1 MTTKVTVHANHGWPV
16 DVTVIHTD
24 GSPFLGGPIRVPVGA
39 TRDFFVHSGAD
50 LRIHEVQP
58 SELGATAGDVARPNT
73 GLPVSGYR
81 PQSDKAVAIVNENKA
96 AEERI
101 LRKLDSLAQDP
112 AVDRRWLAIARTNIE
127 QGFMAMNR
135 AVFQPGRVALPEDQ
149 AED

>member
-1 MTTKVTVHANHGWPV
+1 MTT
-16 DVTVIHTD
+16 
-24 GSPFLGGPIRVPVGA
+24 
-39 TRDFFVHSGAD
+39 
-50 LRIHEVQP
+50 
-58 SELGATAGDVARPNT
+58 NT
-73 GLPVSGYR
+73 GLAVSGYR

-135 AVFQPGRVALPEDQ
+135 AVFQPARVALTEDQ
-149 AED
+149 VED

>member
-1 MTTKVTVHANHGWPV
+1 MTT
-16 DVTVIHTD
+16 
-24 GSPFLGGPIRVPVGA
+24 
-39 TRDFFVHSGAD
+39 
-50 LRIHEVQP
+50 
-58 SELGATAGDVARPNT
+58 NT

-135 AVFQPGRVALPEDQ
+135 AVFQPARVALPEDQ
-149 AED
+149 VED

>member
-1 MTTKVTVHANHGWPV
+1 MTT
-16 DVTVIHTD
+16 
-24 GSPFLGGPIRVPVGA
+24 
-39 TRDFFVHSGAD
+39 
-50 LRIHEVQP
+50 
-58 SELGATAGDVARPNT
+58 NT

-112 AVDRRWLAIARTNIE
+112 AVDRRRLAIARTNIE

-135 AVFQPGRVALPEDQ
+135 AVFQPARVALPERGQHPAALPLRPAADWH
-149 AED
+149 ESE